1 MKPDTSTGLF
11 FDASNCG
18 CAQGSQY
25 PCNIYLQYC
34 ILQSWIYNQ
43 NHNYSESHFKKG
55 INIPMQANDIRR
67 GMIIMYNNVPHRVM
81 DFQHRTPGN
90 LRAFV
95 QAKLRNIKTGS
106 STEVRFSST
115 ENIERAMLEEHEMEY
130 MYSDGDM
137 YHFMNTETYDQIAL
151 DNETLGDAMDYLVA
165 GAKIKIE
172 FFENS
177 PMGVELPPAVE
188 LTVVETA
195 PELKGATASNSPKP
209 AKLETGVTIQ
219 VPPFI
224 KEGDRIRV
232 DPTKGVYLERAK

>member
-1 MKPDTSTGLF
+1 
-11 FDASNCG
+11 
-18 CAQGSQY
+18 
-25 PCNIYLQYC
+25 
-34 ILQSWIYNQ
+34 
-43 NHNYSESHFKKG
+43 
-55 INIPMQANDIRR
+55 MQANDIRR
-67 GMIIMYNNVPHRVM
+67 GMIIMYNGAPHRVM

-95 QAKLRNIKTGS
+95 QAKLRNVKNGS

-130 MYSDGDM
+130 LYSDGDM
-137 YHFMNTETYDQIAL
+137 HHFMNTETYDQIAL
-151 DNETLGDAMDYLVA
+151 DSEALGDAMNYLVA
-165 GAKIKIE
+165 GTKIKVE
-172 FFENS
+172 FFEGS

-188 LTVVETA
+188 LTVVETP

-209 AKLETGVTIQ
+209 AKLETGVTVQ

-232 DPTKGVYLERAK
+232 DPSKGTYLERAK

>member
-1 MKPDTSTGLF
+1 M
-11 FDASNCG
+11 N
-18 CAQGSQY
+18 
-25 PCNIYLQYC
+25 
-34 ILQSWIYNQ
+34 
-43 NHNYSESHFKKG
+43 
-55 INIPMQANDIRR
+55 ANDIRK
-67 GMIIMYNNVPHRVM
+67 GMLIMYNDTPHRVM

-115 ENIERAMLEEHEMEY
+115 ENIERATLEEVEMEY
-130 MYSDGDM
+130 LYSDGDM
-137 YHFMNTETYDQIAL
+137 YHFMNTETYEQVAL
-151 DNETLGDAMDYLVA
+151 NNETLGDAMDYLTE

-172 FFENS
+172 FFEGA
-177 PMGVELPPAVE
+177 PMGVELPASVE
-188 LTVVETA
+188 MTVVETS

-209 AKLETGVTIQ
+209 AKLNTGVTVQ

-232 DPTKGVYLERAK
+232 DPSKGVYLERVK

>member
-1 MKPDTSTGLF
+1 
-11 FDASNCG
+11 
-18 CAQGSQY
+18 
-25 PCNIYLQYC
+25 
-34 ILQSWIYNQ
+34 
-43 NHNYSESHFKKG
+43 
-55 INIPMQANDIRR
+55 
-67 GMIIMYNNVPHRVM
+67 MYNNVPHRVM

-95 QAKLRNIKTGS
+95 QAKLRNVKTGS

-137 YHFMNTETYDQIAL
+137 HHFMNTETYDQIAL
-151 DNETLGDAMDYLVA
+151 DAETLGDAMDYLVA

-172 FFENS
+172 FFENA

-188 LTVVETA
+188 LTVIETA

>member
-1 MKPDTSTGLF
+1 
-11 FDASNCG
+11 
-18 CAQGSQY
+18 
-25 PCNIYLQYC
+25 
-34 ILQSWIYNQ
+34 
-43 NHNYSESHFKKG
+43 
-55 INIPMQANDIRR
+55 
-67 GMIIMYNNVPHRVM
+67 M

-115 ENIERAMLEEHEMEY
+115 ENIERAMLEEVEMEY
-130 MYSDGDM
+130 LYSDGDM
-137 YHFMNTETYDQIAL
+137 YNFMNTETYEQIAL
-151 DNETLGDAMDYLVA
+151 STETLGDAMDYLVE

-172 FFENS
+172 FFEGA
-177 PMGVELPPAVE
+177 PMGVELPAAVE
-188 LTVVETA
+188 MTVVETS

-209 AKLETGVTIQ
+209 AKLNTGVTVQ

-232 DPTKGVYLERAK
+232 DPTKGVYLERVK

>member
-1 MKPDTSTGLF
+1 MLPS
-11 FDASNCG
+11 
-18 CAQGSQY
+18 
-25 PCNIYLQYC
+25 YLDDKTDNLLNKLLRREYC
-34 ILQSWIYNQ
+34 
-43 NHNYSESHFKKG
+43 
-55 INIPMQANDIRR
+55 MQANDIRR
-67 GMIIMYNNVPHRVM
+67 GMIIMYNNAPHRVL

-95 QAKLRNIKTGS
+95 QAKLRNIKSGS

-115 ENIERAMLEEHEMEY
+115 ENIDRAILEEVEMEY
-130 MYSDGDM
+130 LYTDGEVF
-137 YHFMNTETYDQIAL
+137 HFMNTESYEQIAL
-151 DNETLGDAMDYLVA
+151 DKETLGDAMDYLVE

-172 FFENS
+172 FFEGS

-188 LTVVETA
+188 LTVVETT
-195 PELKGATASNSPKP
+195 PEIKGATASNSPKP
-209 AKLETGVTIQ
+209 AKLNTGVTIS

>member
-1 MKPDTSTGLF
+1 
-11 FDASNCG
+11 
-18 CAQGSQY
+18 
-25 PCNIYLQYC
+25 
-34 ILQSWIYNQ
+34 
-43 NHNYSESHFKKG
+43 
-55 INIPMQANDIRR
+55 MQANDIRR
-67 GMIIMYNNVPHRVM
+67 GMIIMYNNAPYRVL

-95 QAKLRNIKTGS
+95 QAKIRNLKSGS

-115 ENIERAMLEEHEMEY
+115 ENIERASLEDHEMEY
-130 MYSDGDM
+130 LYSDGDM
-137 YHFMNTETYDQIAL
+137 HYFMNTENYQQIAL
-151 DNETLGDAMDYLVA
+151 DVESLGDSMNYLTV
-165 GAKIKIE
+165 GTKIKVQ
-172 FFENS
+172 FFDGA

-209 AKLETGVTIQ
+209 AKLETGVSVQ

-232 DPTKGVYLERAK
+232 DPSKGVYLERAK

>member
-1 MKPDTSTGLF
+1 M
-11 FDASNCG
+11 N
-18 CAQGSQY
+18 
-25 PCNIYLQYC
+25 
-34 ILQSWIYNQ
+34 
-43 NHNYSESHFKKG
+43 
-55 INIPMQANDIRR
+55 ANDIRK
-67 GMIIMYNNVPHRVM
+67 GMLIMYNATPHRVL

-115 ENIERAMLEEHEMEY
+115 ENIERATMEEVEMEY
-130 MYSDGDM
+130 LYSDGDM
-137 YHFMNTETYDQIAL
+137 YHFMNTETYEQVAL
-151 DNETLGDAMDYLVA
+151 NTETLGDAMDYLVE
-165 GAKIKIE
+165 GTKIQVE
-172 FFENS
+172 FFEGA
-177 PMGVELPPAVE
+177 PMGVELPAAVE
-188 LTVVETA
+188 LTVVETT

-209 AKLETGVTIQ
+209 AKLNTGVTVQ

>member
-1 MKPDTSTGLF
+1 
-11 FDASNCG
+11 
-18 CAQGSQY
+18 
-25 PCNIYLQYC
+25 
-34 ILQSWIYNQ
+34 
-43 NHNYSESHFKKG
+43 
-55 INIPMQANDIRR
+55 MQANDIRR
-67 GMIIMYNNVPHRVM
+67 GMIIMYNNAPYRVL

-95 QAKLRNIKTGS
+95 QAKIRNLKSGS

-115 ENIERAMLEEHEMEY
+115 ENIERASLEDHEMEY
-130 MYSDGDM
+130 LYSDGDM
-137 YHFMNTETYDQIAL
+137 HYFMNTENYEQIAL
-151 DNETLGDAMDYLVA
+151 DVESLGDSMNYLTV
-165 GAKIKIE
+165 GTKIQVQ
-172 FFENS
+172 FFEGA

-209 AKLETGVTIQ
+209 AKLETGVSVQ

-232 DPTKGVYLERAK
+232 DPSKGVYLERAK